1 MREKSDMNK
10 NTNPK
15 LIEKTLEKLEP
26 YEDLKIKN
34 AIKEYHNEMDKKSG
48 KDYTQCNRTGT
59 PTTGII

>member
-48 KDYTQCNRTGT
+48 KDYTRCN
-59 PTTGII
+59 